1 MRLGKYLSELTKP
14 ELEELK
20 DLLNLTDD
28 EAYVFE
34 ELSRGRSKVCVADR
48 CKISVS
54 TVNNRIKSI
63 RLKLERLKGWC

>member
-63 RLKLERLKGWC
+63 RLKLERLKGGC